1 MTMKI
6 AVAGKGGAGK
16 TLITGTLAHSLEKN
30 GYEVVVID
38 KDPSMNLA
46 LSIGIPPEVRAT
58 MTPISKMSEL
68 LEERTSAGPGTE
80 GSGIY
85 NVNPQVSDIPEQFIV
100 LGTNGIK
107 LLALGT
113 VEQPQSGCMCPGNAV
128 IRALL
133 YNLFMKRNEVV
144 LVDFEAGLEHLGR
157 GTAKGVDLMVIV
169 TEPSQKSWEL
179 SLQIASLAK
188 GLDIKSLGVVFNKVH
203 SAEQL
208 ATLTDQMS
216 KDESLHLL
224 GNIPLDESVVE
235 ADLRGESLY
244 LSNPETPAVKAIEQ
258 VFGAILVLLQAE

>member
-1 MTMKI
+1 MKI

-16 TLITGTLAHSLEKN
+16 TLLTGTLAHLFAKN
-30 GYEVVVID
+30 GYEVLAID
-38 KDPSMNLA
+38 NDPSMNLA
-46 LSIGIPPEVRAT
+46 LSIGIPPEVRGT
-58 MTPISKMSEL
+58 MTPISKMNEL
-68 LEERTSAGPGTE
+68 LSERTSAGPGTE

-100 LGTNGIK
+100 LGPNGIK

-113 VEQPQSGCMCPGNAV
+113 VEQPQSGCMCSGNAV

-179 SLQIASLAK
+179 SLKIAELAK
-188 GLDIKSLGVVFNKVH
+188 GLDIKHLGVVFNKVQNE
-203 SAEQL
+203 EQL
-208 ATLTDQMS
+208 HVLEEQIAQ
-216 KDESLHLL
+216 DESLHKL
-224 GNIPLDESVVE
+224 GLIPMDEAVVA
-235 ADLRGESLY
+235 ADLRGDSLY
-244 LSNPETPAVKAIEQ
+244 LSNPECPAVKAIES
-258 VFGAILVLLQAE
+258 VFDAIISLVG